1 MNDIVKSSRRSIPF
15 SVTILT
21 LMALIVVPLTSVLL
35 WLGWRS
41 VDLLEQRSADQRVSR
56 LESAVEDFLTAGLH
70 VVVSVGQTLAFGPSF
85 NAAENPVTD
94 EDRRHQ
100 LVAMLR
106 RHPAVQSAFVGYA
119 DSSFIYAGRPETFS
133 IEQRIELDAPDGESI
148 IVRVIE
154 AGAPPR
160 TETYWFHLPDG
171 THGPART
178 TTTSFDA
185 RIRPWYVEAMKAK
198 QAILT
203 EPYRFAQTPDAG
215 ISAGIPLRSG
225 LGVMGF
231 DFTLRT
237 LSQLLTAYKITANSV
252 IVVGHA
258 DGAVEIESEPC
269 APTLPGCLP
278 EDALVRQILHK
289 SVVEA
294 VATDAKIDRQ
304 VEAGGHVYRVIVHR
318 MPPSLGQRF
327 VIAAAVPVRELTAE
341 SEVLLQRAA
350 MAAAL
355 AVALA
360 VIGALAASLILSR
373 SIARIARKTERIRQ
387 LDFSDRQ
394 PVQSRITEIAR
405 LSDAVENMRSGLE
418 IFGRYVSKTLVQ
430 QIMRS
435 PASSGVGGT
444 RREVTVMFTDIEGF
458 SLLTE
463 TMEPELLTSR
473 LSRYFEALGSAIS
486 ANRGTIDKYIGDSN
500 MAFWNAP
507 ETDPEHIAN
516 ACRGALQAAAAG
528 HALSEKWRERGR
540 PGFRTRF
547 GLHTGQAVVGNV
559 GAHERIN
566 YTLVGQV
573 ANQASRLEG
582 MNKVYGTEILASGEV
597 AEPTTELFVWRHID
611 RVVAVGTTEPHDV
624 YEPMGEAAGR
634 AEHATFLA
642 AWDRARAAYVEGRF
656 DEALAGFRTAAA
668 MRTEDP
674 PCRVFIARCEK
685 FQKEGAPVA
694 WDGTWHMDRK

>member
-1 MNDIVKSSRRSIPF
+1 MRGQRSIPF

-21 LMALIVVPLTSVLL
+21 LMALVVVPLTSVLL

-41 VDLLEQRSADQRVSR
+41 VDLLEQRSADQRVAH
-56 LESAVEDFLTAGLH
+56 LESAVEDFLTEGLH

-85 NAAENPVTD
+85 NATENPLTD
-94 EDRRHQ
+94 EERRHQ
-100 LVAMLR
+100 LVAMLD
-106 RHPAVQSAFVGYA
+106 RHRAVQSAFVGYA
-119 DSSFIYAGRPETFS
+119 DGSFIYAGRPENFS

-154 AGAPPR
+154 AGAAPR
-160 TETYWFHLPDG
+160 TETYWFYLPDG
-171 THGPART
+171 SHGPART
-178 TTTSFDA
+178 TTSSFDA
-185 RIRPWYVEAMKAK
+185 RTRPWYVEAMKAK
-198 QAILT
+198 QPILT
-203 EPYRFAQTPDAG
+203 EPYRFAQIPDAG

-237 LSQLLTAYKITANSV
+237 LSELLTAYKITANSV

-258 DGAVEIESEPC
+258 RGGVEIESEPC

-278 EDALVRQILHK
+278 ADALVRQILHK
-289 SVVEA
+289 SVEEG
-294 VATDAKIDRQ
+294 VATDLKIDRQ
-304 VEAGGHVYRVIVHR
+304 VDAGGHAYRVIVHR
-318 MPPSLGQRF
+318 MPPLLGQRF

-341 SEVLLQRAA
+341 SRVLLQRAA
-350 MAAAL
+350 IAAAV

-360 VIGALAASLILSR
+360 ALGALAASLILSR
-373 SIARIARKTERIRQ
+373 SIARIALKTERIRH
-387 LDFSDRQ
+387 LDFSDQQ
-394 PVQSRITEIAR
+394 PVSSRITEIVR
-405 LSDAVENMRSGLE
+405 LSDAVENMRAGLE
-418 IFGRYVSKTLVQ
+418 IFGRYVSKNLVQ

-463 TMEPELLTSR
+463 AMEPELLTSR
-473 LSRYFEALGSAIS
+473 LSRYFEALGSAIT
-486 ANRGTIDKYIGDSN
+486 ANRGTIDKYIGDSI

-507 ETDPEHIAN
+507 ETDPQHIAN

-547 GLHTGQAVVGNV
+547 GLHTGPAVVGNV
-559 GAHERIN
+559 GARERIN

-597 AEPTTELFVWRHID
+597 AGPTAGLFVWRHID
-611 RVVAVGTTEPHDV
+611 RVVAVGTTEAHDV
-624 YEPMGEAAGR
+624 YEPMGEAASR
-634 AEHATFLA
+634 TEHAAFLA
-642 AWDRARAAYVEGRF
+642 KWEQAREAYVAGRF
-656 DEALAGFRTAAA
+656 EAALAGFRAAA
-668 MRTEDP
+668 AVREEDP
-674 PCRVFIARCEK
+674 PCHVFIGRCET
-685 FQKEGAPVA
+685 FLREGAPA
-694 WDGTWHMDRK
+694 GWDGTWHMDRK

>member
-1 MNDIVKSSRRSIPF
+1 MPEGRSIPF

-21 LMALIVVPLTSVLL
+21 LMALVVVPLTSVLL

-41 VDLLEQRSADQRVSR
+41 VGLLEQRSADQRVSN
-56 LESAVEDFLTAGLH
+56 LEAAVEGFLTNGLH
-70 VVVSVGQTLAFGPSF
+70 VVVSVGQALAAGPSF
-85 NAAENPVTD
+85 NATDSPLTD
-94 EDRRHQ
+94 EERRRQ
-100 LVAMLR
+100 LVAMLG
-106 RHPAVQSAFVGYA
+106 RHSSVQSAFVGYA
-119 DSSFIYAGRPETFS
+119 DGSFIYAGRPGSFS
-133 IEQRIELDAPDGESI
+133 LAQRLEYDAPDGESI

-154 AGAPPR
+154 AGKPPR
-160 TETYWFHLPDG
+160 PETYWFYLPDG
-171 THGPART
+171 SYTPT
-178 TTTSFDA
+178 QTTTSYFDA
-185 RIRPWYVEAMKAK
+185 RTRPWYVDAMRAN
-198 QAILT
+198 APILT
-203 EPYRFAQTPDAG
+203 EPYRFAQTPDHG

-231 DFTLRT
+231 DFTLQT
-237 LSQLLTAYKITANSV
+237 LSELLTAYKITANSV

-258 DGAVEIESEPC
+258 GGGVEIESEPC

-278 EDALVRQILHK
+278 SDALVRQILRK
-289 SVVEA
+289 SVGEA

-318 MPPSLGQRF
+318 MPQLLGQRF

-341 SEVLLQRAA
+341 SQVLLQRAA
-350 MAAAL
+350 IAAAL

-373 SIARIARKTERIRQ
+373 SIARIALKTERIRQ

-435 PASSGVGGT
+435 PESSGVGGT

-463 TMEPELLTSR
+463 TMEPELLTNR
-473 LSRYFEALGSAIS
+473 LSRYFEALGSAIT
-486 ANRGTIDKYIGDSN
+486 ANRGTIDKYIGDSI

-528 HALSEKWRERGR
+528 HALSEKWRDRGR

-547 GLHTGQAVVGNV
+547 GLHTGPAVVGNV
-559 GAHERIN
+559 GARERIN

-597 AEPTTELFVWRHID
+597 AGATSKLFVWRHID
-611 RVVAVGTTEPHDV
+611 RVVAVGTTEAHDV
-624 YEPMGEAAGR
+624 YEPMGEDASR
-634 AEHATFLA
+634 AEHAAFLA
-642 AWDRARAAYVEGRF
+642 AWEKAREAYVAGRF
-656 DEALAGFRTAAA
+656 EEALAGFRAASA
-668 MRTEDP
+668 MREEDP
-674 PCRVFIARCEK
+674 PCRVYVGRCERLLRD
-685 FQKEGAPVA
+685 GVPAG
-694 WDGTWHMDRK
+694 WDGTWYMDRK

>member
-1 MNDIVKSSRRSIPF
+1 MRRSIPF

-21 LMALIVVPLTSVLL
+21 LMALVVVPLTSVLL

-41 VDLLEQRSADQRVSR
+41 VGLLEQRSADQRVSN
-56 LESAVEDFLTAGLH
+56 LEAAVEGFLTNGLH
-70 VVVSVGQTLAFGPSF
+70 VVVSVGQALAASPSF
-85 NAAENPVTD
+85 SATENPLTD
-94 EDRRHQ
+94 EERRRQ
-100 LVAMLR
+100 LVAMLG
-106 RHPAVQSAFVGYA
+106 RHSSVQSAFVGYA
-119 DSSFIYAGRPETFS
+119 DGSFIYAGRPGSFS
-133 IEQRIELDAPDGESI
+133 LAQRLEYDAPDGESI

-154 AGAPPR
+154 AGTPPR
-160 TETYWFHLPDG
+160 PETYWFYLPDG
-171 THGPART
+171 SHTPT
-178 TTTSFDA
+178 QTTTSYFDA
-185 RIRPWYVEAMKAK
+185 RTRPWYVDAMRTKA
-198 QAILT
+198 AILT
-203 EPYRFAQTPDAG
+203 EPYRFAQTPDHG

-225 LGVMGF
+225 LGVIGF
-231 DFTLRT
+231 DFTLQT
-237 LSQLLTAYKITANSV
+237 LSQLLTAYKITENSV
-252 IVVGHA
+252 IVVGHSG
-258 DGAVEIESEPC
+258 GAVEIESEPC

-278 EDALVRQILHK
+278 ADALVRQILRK

-318 MPPSLGQRF
+318 MPPLLGQRF
-327 VIAAAVPVRELTAE
+327 VIAAAVPVLELAAE
-341 SEVLLQRAA
+341 SQVLLQRAA
-350 MAAAL
+350 IAAAL

-373 SIARIARKTERIRQ
+373 SIARIALKTERIRQ

-435 PASSGVGGT
+435 PESSGVGGT
-444 RREVTVMFTDIEGF
+444 RREITVMFSDIEGF

-463 TMEPELLTSR
+463 AMEPELLTSR

-486 ANRGTIDKYIGDSN
+486 ANRGTIDKYIGDSI

-507 ETDPEHIAN
+507 ETDPDHIAN

-528 HALSEKWRERGR
+528 HALSEKWRARGR

-547 GLHTGQAVVGNV
+547 GLHTGPAVVGNV
-559 GAHERIN
+559 GARERIN

-597 AEPTTELFVWRHID
+597 AGPTSGMFVWRHID
-611 RVVAVGTTEPHDV
+611 RVVAVGTTEAHDV
-624 YEPMGEAAGR
+624 YEPMGENASRSEHAAFLAVWEKARDAYIAGR
-634 AEHATFLA
+634 FE
-642 AWDRARAAYVEGRF
+642 D
-656 DEALAGFRTAAA
+656 ALAGFRAASA
-668 MRTEDP
+668 MREEDA
-674 PCRVFIARCEK
+674 PCHVYIGRCES
-685 FQKEGAPVA
+685 FLRDGAPA
-694 WDGTWHMDRK
+694 GWDGTWHMDRK

>member
-1 MNDIVKSSRRSIPF
+1 MSGRRSIPF

-21 LMALIVVPLTSVLL
+21 LMALVVVPLTSVLL

-41 VDLLEQRSADQRVSR
+41 VDLLEQRSADQRVGH
-56 LESAVEDFLTAGLH
+56 LESAVEGFLTDGLH
-70 VVVSVGQTLAFGPSF
+70 VVISVGQTLAFGPSF
-85 NAAENPVTD
+85 NATENPVVD
-94 EDRRHQ
+94 EERRHQ
-100 LVAMLR
+100 LVAMLD
-106 RHPAVQSAFVGYA
+106 RHQAVQSAFVGYQ
-119 DSSFIYAGRPETFS
+119 DGSFIYAGRPDTFT

-154 AGAPPR
+154 AGDPPHK
-160 TETYWFHLPDG
+160 ETYWFYMPDG
-171 THGPART
+171 SHGPART
-178 TTTSFDA
+178 ATTTFDA
-185 RIRPWYVEAMKAK
+185 RTRPWYVDAMKAK

-203 EPYRFAQTPDAG
+203 DPYRFVQTADAG
-215 ISAGIPLRSG
+215 ISAGIPLRTG
-225 LGVMGF
+225 IGVVGF

-237 LSQLLTAYKITANSV
+237 LSQLLTAYKITENSV
-252 IVVGHA
+252 IVVGHS
-258 DGAVEIESEPC
+258 GGRVEIESEPC

-278 EDALVRQILHK
+278 ADAQVRQILHEA
-289 SVVEA
+289 VEEA

-318 MPPSLGQRF
+318 MPPLLGQRF

-341 SEVLLQRAA
+341 SRVLLQRAA
-350 MAAAL
+350 IAAAV

-360 VIGALAASLILSR
+360 AIGALAASLILSR
-373 SIARIARKTERIRQ
+373 SIARIALKTERIRQ
-387 LDFSDRQ
+387 LDFSDQQ
-394 PVQSRITEIAR
+394 PVHSRITEIVR
-405 LSDAVENMRSGLE
+405 LSDAVENMRAGLE
-418 IFGRYVSKTLVQ
+418 IFGRYVSKNLVQ

-435 PASSGVGGT
+435 PESSGIGGT
-444 RREVTVMFTDIEGF
+444 RREITVMFTDIEGF

-486 ANRGTIDKYIGDSN
+486 ANHGMIDKYIGDSI

-528 HALSEKWRERGR
+528 RALSEKWRERGR

-547 GLHTGQAVVGNV
+547 GLHTGPAVVGNV
-559 GAHERIN
+559 GARERIN

-582 MNKVYGTEILASGEV
+582 MNKVYGTEILASGEI
-597 AEPTTELFVWRHID
+597 AGPTAELFVWRHID
-611 RVVAVGTTEPHDV
+611 RVVAVGTTEAHDV
-624 YEPMGEAAGR
+624 YEPMGEAASR
-634 AEHATFLA
+634 AEHAAFLA
-642 AWDRARAAYVEGRF
+642 QWEKAREAYVAARF
-656 DEALAGFRTAAA
+656 DEALVGFRAAAA
-668 MRTEDP
+668 MREEDP
-674 PCRVFIARCEK
+674 PCHVFIGRCER
-685 FQKEGAPVA
+685 FLREGVPAG

>member
-1 MNDIVKSSRRSIPF
+1 
-15 SVTILT
+15 
-21 LMALIVVPLTSVLL
+21 MALVVVPLTSVLL

-41 VDLLEQRSADQRVSR
+41 VDLLEQRSADQRVSH
-56 LESAVEDFLTAGLH
+56 LESAVEGFLTDGLH
-70 VVVSVGQTLAFGPSF
+70 VVISVGQTLAYGPSF
-85 NAAENPVTD
+85 NATENPVTD
-94 EDRRHQ
+94 EERRHQ
-100 LVAMLR
+100 LIALLD
-106 RHPAVQSAFVGYA
+106 RHLAVQSAFVGYA
-119 DSSFIYAGRPETFS
+119 DGSFIYAGRPESFTV
-133 IEQRIELDAPDGESI
+133 EQRIEMDAPDGESI

-154 AGAPPR
+154 AGSAPR
-160 TETYWFHLPDG
+160 TETYWFYLPDG
-171 THGPART
+171 SHGPART
-178 TTTSFDA
+178 TTTGFDA
-185 RIRPWYVEAMKAK
+185 RTRPWYVEAMKAK

-203 EPYRFAQTPDAG
+203 DPYRFAQTPEAG
-215 ISAGIPLRSG
+215 ISAGIPLRT
-225 LGVMGF
+225 GVGVVGF

-237 LSQLLTAYKITANSV
+237 LSELLTAYKITANSV
-252 IVVGHA
+252 IVVGHL
-258 DGAVEIESEPC
+258 GGGVEIESQPC
-269 APTLPGCLP
+269 APTLPDCLP
-278 EDALVRQILHK
+278 SDALVRQILHK
-289 SVVEA
+289 AIGEA
-294 VATDAKIDRQ
+294 IAADAKIDRQ
-304 VEAGGHVYRVIVHR
+304 VEAGGHAYRLIAHR
-318 MPPSLGQRF
+318 MPVLLGQRF
-327 VIAAAVPVRELTAE
+327 VIAAAVPVHELTAE
-341 SEVLLQRAA
+341 SQVLLQRAA
-350 MAAAL
+350 IAAAL

-373 SIARIARKTERIRQ
+373 SIARITLKTERIRQ
-387 LDFSDRQ
+387 LDFSDLQ

-473 LSRYFEALGSAIS
+473 LSRYFEALGSAIT
-486 ANRGTIDKYIGDSN
+486 ANRGTIDKYIGDSI

-547 GLHTGQAVVGNV
+547 GLHTGPAVVGNV

-597 AEPTTELFVWRHID
+597 AGPTSKLFVWRHID
-611 RVVAVGTTEPHDV
+611 RVVAVGTTEAHDV
-624 YEPMGEAAGR
+624 FEPLGESASR
-634 AEHATFLA
+634 AEHADFLA
-642 AWDRARAAYVEGRF
+642 AWAKAREAYDAGRF
-656 DEALAGFRTAAA
+656 DEALTGFRAASA
-668 MRTEDP
+668 MREKDP
-674 PCRVFIARCEK
+674 PCRVFVGRCER
-685 FQKEGAPVA
+685 FLREGVPDA
-694 WDGTWHMDRK
+694 WNGTWYMDRK